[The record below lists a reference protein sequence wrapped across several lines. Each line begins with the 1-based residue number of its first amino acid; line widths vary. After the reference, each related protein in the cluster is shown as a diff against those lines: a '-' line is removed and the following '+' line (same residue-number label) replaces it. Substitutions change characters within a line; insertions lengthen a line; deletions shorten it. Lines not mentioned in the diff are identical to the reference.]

1 MDKLSRFITRLL
13 SLTIILLVLIVV
25 GLRLGLSNIEFFKA
39 EIEGWLARDVAPG
52 LKFSGI
58 QGGWNHLNPIL
69 RLSDASITLPDR
81 NKTTAISN
89 MSVELDLWKSLLIK
103 SAVVAEISGTVSKL
117 SLRKDDSQQWWL
129 NEFRL
134 GGLNQEESE
143 PTVEQLI
150 AQIPHYLHLEVNQL
164 IVFDQSSGEKY
175 QLDNIEIDAQ
185 HREAAYYLQ
194 LNANLPDVLG
204 NKLAIKSIIGEEN
217 SVAYLKSDRLE
228 LDRLASLFGIN
239 LGRVAQAK
247 LGGEIWI
254 NFLNRKILAV
264 NGNIS
269 INQGL
274 FQTEEGGELL
284 PFTLASRI
292 SVHQAE
298 QQWNISSHVESLS
311 INFLPLRGFES
322 ELRVTMNAGRAK
334 TVEGWVDEFELYN
347 LQALDERLLP
357 AEIADSL
364 KRSEL
369 RGQLK
374 NVWFSLDPHNIKKTQ
389 LMAEAENLSNQP
401 VNGIPGVNRFEGDLV
416 FGNQNAGLNLGGS
429 QVSLDFAGL
438 FRAPLEID
446 RFKLRADVSLNE
458 SGLLLSVPVFEAVNS
473 DVKAFGRL
481 WLQADKTE
489 KPFLYLRANFE
500 DGDGGSTAKYL
511 PVKIMPKKVVNWL
524 DAAIKAADV
533 SDGNLLYHGRLQNIQ
548 SLAQNRSGEMMV
560 DFATDNSEVM
570 FDSNW
575 ASARNGSGR
584 VQFHNMGM
592 EVDLD
597 KVAFDSIDDASAK
610 ITIADFKH
618 TQVEVSVTTNT
629 LTNTALQTWI
639 ATPVGKKYSSV
650 VKKFTEAEGSVLA
663 NIAISVPVGV
673 KKKVAKVDV
682 NIKFSDAAVK
692 ATDWGLEFS
701 HIDGELR
708 VTEKSITAKGIKALY
723 YQDPV
728 IVDVGTDQKKNETV
742 ISATGRID
750 SQNLLNLLP
759 DYLTRGI
766 SGSSP
771 WEVRVSIANT
781 RSDSAKPIVK
791 INAKS
796 RLENT
801 AVVFPGPFEKPASAR
816 RQAITEVSIF
826 QNDSINFEVN
836 YGSDIKAKGKL
847 KLDADRT
854 YGLEVLGLGFGLST
868 PVRPLSS
875 EGVKVYGSLENLP
888 LDELIQYY
896 QSHGNSNDSSSGN
909 GINLVDTIDVDIKT
923 TSFHGRVFT
932 DTNLVMIRTA
942 DGFTGTIESSL
953 LKGNFSLPSK
963 QSPQNPIVVDLEYL
977 KIQSSEAESKPTG
990 MLPQNFFNLRLLSK
1004 VMSYGDYLVTDFLV
1018 DTSVGDNQLKL
1029 DTLAFRRDK
1038 VLLTANANWQYLP
1051 EINQHRTNLN
1061 LSVTGK
1067 ELGQTLAALGFG
1079 NTMHNG
1085 TINMDGKIKW
1095 SGELLHLDWESLA
1108 GNARLEITDGILKDV
1123 EPGTGRFVGLLSVS
1137 ALPRRLALDFS
1148 DVLFKGMNFDKISG
1162 TYQIKGENLYTSD
1175 TKMDGV
1181 SADVKISGKIGLRE
1195 RNYDQTL
1202 LVTPN
1207 IRHAL
1212 PVLGGLLSGTSVG
1225 WGLLLLQNLFKK
1237 SIDKSV
1243 EIEYRVT
1250 GPWGNPKLDL
1260 VEKVIV
1266 EKDKQTKREPNDK

>member
-25 GLRLGLSNIEFFKA
+25 SLRLGLSNIEFFKA
-39 EIEGWLARDVAPG
+39 EIEALLARDVAPG
-52 LKFSGI
+52 LRFSGI

-69 RLSDASITLPDR
+69 RLSDASITLSDH
-81 NKTTAISN
+81 NQTTAISN
-89 MSVELDLWKSLLIK
+89 MSVEFDIWKSLLIK
-103 SAVVAEISGTVSKL
+103 SAVVREVSSTVSKL
-117 SLRKDDSQQWWL
+117 SLRKDNTQQWWL
-129 NEFRL
+129 NEFSL
-134 GGLNQEESE
+134 GGPDQGESE
-143 PTVEQLI
+143 YTIEQLI
-150 AQIPHYLHLEVNQL
+150 SQIPHYLHLEVNQL
-164 IVFDQSSGEKY
+164 IVFDQSNGEKY
-175 QLDNIEIDAQ
+175 QIDNIEIDAQ
-185 HREAAYYLQ
+185 HREGAYYLQ

-228 LDRLASLFGIN
+228 LDHLASLFGIN
-239 LGRVAQAK
+239 IGRVTQAE

-254 NFLNRKILAV
+254 NFLNHKTLAI

-274 FQTEEGGELL
+274 FQIEEGGELL

-292 SVHQAE
+292 SAYRAE
-298 QQWNISSHVESLS
+298 QQWDISNRVESLS

-322 ELRVTMNAGRAK
+322 ELRVIMDAGRAK

-364 KRSEL
+364 KKSEL
-369 RGQLK
+369 RGQLR
-374 NVWFSLDPHNIKKTQ
+374 NIWFSLDPHNIKQMQ
-389 LMAEAENLSNQP
+389 LMAEATNLSSQP
-401 VNGIPGVNRFEGDLV
+401 VIGIPGVNRIEGDLV
-416 FGNQNAGLNLGGS
+416 FGNQNAALDLGSS
-429 QVSLDFAGL
+429 QMSLDFADQ

-446 RFKLRADVSLNE
+446 RFKLKADVSLIE
-458 SGLLLSVPVFEAVNS
+458 SGILLSVPVFEAVNN
-473 DVKAFGRL
+473 DIKAFGRL
-481 WLQADKTE
+481 WLEADKAE

-500 DGDGGSTAKYL
+500 DGDGSSTAKYL
-511 PVKIMPKKVVNWL
+511 PVKIMPKKVVSWV
-524 DAAIKAADV
+524 DAAIKAVDV

-560 DFATDNSEVM
+560 DFAIDNSEVM

-610 ITIADFKH
+610 IRIADFKN
-618 TQVEVSVTTNT
+618 TLVEVGVTTNT
-629 LTNTALQTWI
+629 LPNTALQTWI

-663 NIAISVPVGV
+663 NIAISVPVGA
-673 KKKVAKVDV
+673 KKESAKVDV
-682 NIKFSDAAVK
+682 RLKFDDAAVK
-692 ATDWGLEFS
+692 AADWGLEFS

-708 VTEKSITAKGIKALY
+708 ITEKSITGKDIKALY

-728 IVDVGTDQKKNETV
+728 IVDVGTDQKDNETV

-759 DYLTRGI
+759 EYLTRGI

-771 WEVRVSIANT
+771 WKIRVGISNT
-781 RSDSAKPIVK
+781 KSDSAKPIVK
-791 INAKS
+791 INAES
-796 RLENT
+796 TLENT
-801 AVVFPGPFEKPASAR
+801 TVEFPEPFKKSASASR
-816 RQAITEVSIF
+816 RATTEVSIF

-847 KLDADRT
+847 KPDADRA
-854 YGLEVLGLGFGLST
+854 YGLEVLGLGLST
-868 PVRPLSS
+868 PIRPFSS
-875 EGVKVYGSLENLP
+875 EGIKVYGSLENLP
-888 LDELIQYY
+888 LDEWIQYY
-896 QSHGNSNDSSSGN
+896 QSQGDSDDSSSAK
-909 GINLVDTIDVDIKT
+909 GISLVDTIDVDIKT
-923 TSFHGRVFT
+923 TLFHGRAFT
-932 DTNLVMIRTA
+932 DTGLVMIRTA

-953 LKGNFSLPSK
+953 LKGNFSLPLK
-963 QSPQNPIVVDLEYL
+963 QSPQNPIIADLEYL
-977 KIQSSEAESKPTG
+977 KIQSSDSESKPTG

-1018 DTSVGDNQLKL
+1018 DTRVGENQLKL

-1038 VLLTANANWQYLP
+1038 VLLTANANWQYLA

-1108 GNARLEITDGILKDV
+1108 GDARLEITDGVLKDV
-1123 EPGTGRFVGLLSVS
+1123 EPGKGRFVGLLSLS

-1148 DVLFKGMNFDKISG
+1148 DVLFNGMDFDKISG

-1181 SADVKISGKIGLRE
+1181 SADVKIYGKIGLRE

-1212 PVLGGLLSGTSVG
+1212 PVLGSLLSSNAVG

-1243 EIEYRVT
+1243 EIEYKVT
-1250 GPWGNPKLDL
+1250 GPWENPKVDL

-1266 EKDKQTKREPNDK
+1266 EKKRPTVRERNEK